1 MKGRTYRSLTE
12 QPLYPF
18 GYGLSFSSFH
28 YSDGKITPDQ
38 VASGTAVTA
47 SALVRNAGSLGGDE
61 VVELY
66 LSHPGV
72 DGAPIRALAGF
83 PRIHLAASASQTG
96 SFTLRDRDF
105 RLGDDNEIGRAH
117 V

>member
-1 MKGRTYRSLTE
+1 
-12 QPLYPF
+12 
-18 GYGLSFSSFH
+18 FH

-83 PRIHLAASASQTG
+83 RRIHLAASASQTV
-96 SFTLRDRDF
+96 SFILRDSDF
-105 RLGDDNEIGRAH
+105 ILVDDQGVPRVVPAPVEVWIGRGPA
-117 V
+117 